1 MPFQSNWAIALK
13 RCPTPA
19 AFHPATMTLSVH
31 TIQMAGTDQSFP
43 CAENDT
49 LLRAALR
56 SGIAFPYE
64 CNVGSCGNCKF
75 ELLDG
80 VMTSCWPEAPGLSD
94 KDRAKNRGLGCQ
106 SRPSGPLQIKL
117 RTSDKYAPQFAP
129 VRTAAKFLA
138 SHAITHDLSEFSF
151 EAELPLP
158 FLSGQYALIQMEGI
172 SGPRAYSMSNV
183 GLVSGQPKAGHLIEF
198 QVRRVPGG
206 QGSAH
211 LFDQLQPGSRVEID
225 GPYGMAYLREHVER
239 DILCIA
245 GGSGLAPMISIA
257 RGAFSSPQMTGR
269 KLSFVY
275 GARAVQDVCGLDML
289 NALPQWGERGAYQAV
304 VSGAEAS
311 DSLPHGYLSGFAHDA
326 VAGIYGERLQQMEI
340 YFAGPALMG
349 QSLLKTLIDLKVPMD
364 QVHFDQFY

>member
-1 MPFQSNWAIALK
+1 
-13 RCPTPA
+13 
-19 AFHPATMTLSVH
+19 MTHNVH
-31 TIQMAGTDQSFP
+31 TIQLAGTDQSFP

-75 ELLDG
+75 ELLEG
-80 VMTSCWPEAPGLSD
+80 VISSCWPEAPGLSD
-94 KDRAKNRGLGCQ
+94 KDRARNRGLGCQ
-106 SRPSGPLQIKL
+106 SRPTGPLQIKL
-117 RTSDKYAPQFAP
+117 RTSDKYAPQFPP
-129 VRTAAKFLA
+129 VRTAAKFIA
-138 SHAITHDLSEFSF
+138 SRTITHDLSEFTF
-151 EAELPLP
+151 ETDVPLP
-158 FLSGQYALIQMEGI
+158 FLSGQYALIQMAGI
-172 SGPRAYSMSNV
+172 AGPRAYSMSNV
-183 GLVSGQPKAGHLIEF
+183 GLFSGETSAGRLIEF

-211 LFDQLQPGSRVEID
+211 LFDHLKAGDNVEID
-225 GPYGMAYLREHVER
+225 GPYGMAYLREHIER

-245 GGSGLAPMISIA
+245 GGSGLAPMVSIA
-257 RGAFSSPQMTGR
+257 RGAFSSPQMR
-269 KLSFVY
+269 DIKLHFVY

-289 NALPQWGERGAYQAV
+289 NTLPHWNERGTYQAV
-304 VSGAEAS
+304 VSGAAAS
-311 DSLPHGYLSGFAHDA
+311 DHLPDGYLSGFAHDA
-326 VAGIYGERLQQMEI
+326 VASIYGERLQQMEI

>member
-1 MPFQSNWAIALK
+1 MSQA
-13 RCPTPA
+13 
-19 AFHPATMTLSVH
+19 VH
-31 TIQMAGTDQSFP
+31 LIQLAGSDQSFP

-94 KDRAKNRGLGCQ
+94 KDRARNRGLGCQ
-106 SRPSGPLQIKL
+106 SKPTGPLQIKL
-117 RTSDKYAPQFAP
+117 RTSDKYAPQHRP
-129 VRTAAKFLA
+129 VRTAATFISA
-138 SHAITHDLSEFSF
+138 RAITHDLSEFKF
-151 EAELPLP
+151 ETAVPVA
-158 FLSGQYALIQMEGI
+158 FLSGQYALVQMAGI
-172 SGPRAYSMSNV
+172 AGPRAYSMSNV
-183 GLVSGQPKAGHLIEF
+183 GLIHGHQQASQLMEF

-211 LFDQLQPGSRVEID
+211 LFDQLAPGDQVEID
-225 GPYGMAYLREHVER
+225 GPYGMAYLREDVER
-239 DILCIA
+239 DILCVA
-245 GGSGLAPMISIA
+245 GGSGLAPMVSIA
-257 RGAFSSPQMTGR
+257 RGAFNSPKMQGR
-269 KLSFVY
+269 KLHFYY
-275 GARAVQDVCGLDML
+275 GARSLQDVCGLDML
-289 NALPQWGERGAYQAV
+289 QSLPDWSSKGHYQAV
-304 VSGAEAS
+304 ISGEPE
-311 DSLPHGYLSGFAHDA
+311 DRHLPNPYLRGFAHDA
-326 VAGIYGERLQQMEI
+326 VAQNFGEALQQMEI

>member
-1 MPFQSNWAIALK
+1 
-13 RCPTPA
+13 
-19 AFHPATMTLSVH
+19 MTHNVH
-31 TIQMAGTDQSFP
+31 TIQLAGTDQSFP

-75 ELLDG
+75 ELLEG
-80 VMTSCWPEAPGLSD
+80 VISSCWPEAPGLSD
-94 KDRAKNRGLGCQ
+94 KDRARNRGLGCQ
-106 SRPSGPLQIKL
+106 SRPTGPLQIKL
-117 RTSDKYAPQFAP
+117 RTSDKYAPQFPP
-129 VRTAAKFLA
+129 VRTAAKFIA
-138 SHAITHDLSEFSF
+138 SSTITHDLSEFTF
-151 EAELPLP
+151 ETDVPLP
-158 FLSGQYALIQMEGI
+158 FLSGQYALIQMAGI
-172 SGPRAYSMSNV
+172 AGPRAYSMSNV
-183 GLVSGQPKAGHLIEF
+183 GLFSGETSAGRLIEF

-211 LFDQLQPGSRVEID
+211 LFDHLKAGDNVEID
-225 GPYGMAYLREHVER
+225 GPYGMAYLREHIER

-245 GGSGLAPMISIA
+245 GGSGLAPMVSIA
-257 RGAFSSPQMTGR
+257 RGAFSSPQMR
-269 KLSFVY
+269 DIKLHFVY

-289 NALPQWGERGAYQAV
+289 NTLPHWNERGTYQAV
-304 VSGAEAS
+304 VSGAAAS
-311 DSLPHGYLSGFAHDA
+311 DHLPDGYLSGFAHDA
-326 VAGIYGERLQQMEI
+326 VASIYGERLQQMEI

>member
-1 MPFQSNWAIALK
+1 
-13 RCPTPA
+13 
-19 AFHPATMTLSVH
+19 MTHNVH
-31 TIQMAGTDQSFP
+31 TIQLAGTDQSFP

-75 ELLDG
+75 ELLEG
-80 VMTSCWPEAPGLSD
+80 VISSCWPEAPGLSD
-94 KDRAKNRGLGCQ
+94 KDRARNRGLGCQ
-106 SRPSGPLQIKL
+106 SRPTGPLQIKL
-117 RTSDKYAPQFAP
+117 RTSDKYAPQFPP
-129 VRTAAKFLA
+129 VRTAAKFIA
-138 SHAITHDLSEFSF
+138 SRTITHDLSEFTF
-151 EAELPLP
+151 ETEMPLP
-158 FLSGQYALIQMEGI
+158 FLSGQYALIQMAGI
-172 SGPRAYSMSNV
+172 AGPRAYSMSNV
-183 GLVSGQPKAGHLIEF
+183 GLFSGETSAGRLIEF

-211 LFDQLQPGSRVEID
+211 LFDHLKAGDNVEID
-225 GPYGMAYLREHVER
+225 GPYGMAYLREHIER

-245 GGSGLAPMISIA
+245 GGSGLAPMVSIA
-257 RGAFSSPQMTGR
+257 RGAFSSPQMR
-269 KLSFVY
+269 DIKLHFVY

-289 NALPQWGERGAYQAV
+289 NTLPHWNERGTYQAV
-304 VSGAEAS
+304 VSGAAAS
-311 DSLPHGYLSGFAHDA
+311 DHLPDGYLSGFAHDA
-326 VAGIYGERLQQMEI
+326 VASIYGERLQQMEI

>member
-1 MPFQSNWAIALK
+1 
-13 RCPTPA
+13 
-19 AFHPATMTLSVH
+19 MTHNVH
-31 TIQMAGTDQSFP
+31 TIQLAGTDQSFP

-75 ELLDG
+75 ELLEG
-80 VMTSCWPEAPGLSD
+80 VISSCWPEAPGLSD
-94 KDRAKNRGLGCQ
+94 KDRARNRGLGCQ
-106 SRPSGPLQIKL
+106 SRPTGPLQIKL
-117 RTSDKYAPQFAP
+117 RTSDKYAPQFPP
-129 VRTAAKFLA
+129 VRTAAKFIA
-138 SHAITHDLSEFSF
+138 SRIITHDLSEFTF
-151 EAELPLP
+151 ETDVPLP
-158 FLSGQYALIQMEGI
+158 FLSGQYSLIQMAGI
-172 SGPRAYSMSNV
+172 AGPRAYSMSNV
-183 GLVSGQPKAGHLIEF
+183 GLFSGESSAGRLIEI

-211 LFDQLQPGSRVEID
+211 LFDHLKAGDNVEID
-225 GPYGMAYLREHVER
+225 GPYGMAYLREHIER

-245 GGSGLAPMISIA
+245 GGSGLAPMVSIA
-257 RGAFSSPQMTGR
+257 RGAFSSPQMR
-269 KLSFVY
+269 DIKLHFVY

-289 NALPQWGERGAYQAV
+289 NTLPHWNERGTYQAV
-304 VSGAEAS
+304 VSGAAAS
-311 DSLPHGYLSGFAHDA
+311 DHLPDGYLSGFAHDA
-326 VAGIYGERLQQMEI
+326 VASIYGERLQQMEI

>member
-1 MPFQSNWAIALK
+1 
-13 RCPTPA
+13 
-19 AFHPATMTLSVH
+19 MTHNVH
-31 TIQMAGTDQSFP
+31 TIQLAGTDQSFP

-75 ELLDG
+75 ELLEG
-80 VMTSCWPEAPGLSD
+80 VISSCWPEAPGLSD
-94 KDRAKNRGLGCQ
+94 KDRARNRGLGCQ
-106 SRPSGPLQIKL
+106 SRPTGPLQIKL
-117 RTSDKYAPQFAP
+117 RTSDKYAPQFPP
-129 VRTAAKFLA
+129 VRTAAKFIA
-138 SHAITHDLSEFSF
+138 SRIITHDLSEFTF
-151 EAELPLP
+151 ETDVPLP
-158 FLSGQYALIQMEGI
+158 FLSGQYALIQMAGI
-172 SGPRAYSMSNV
+172 AGPRAYSMSNV
-183 GLVSGQPKAGHLIEF
+183 GLFSGETSAGRLIEF

-211 LFDQLQPGSRVEID
+211 LFDHLKAGDNVEID
-225 GPYGMAYLREHVER
+225 GPYGMAYLREHIER

-245 GGSGLAPMISIA
+245 GGSGLAPMVSIA
-257 RGAFSSPQMTGR
+257 RGAFSSPQMR
-269 KLSFVY
+269 DIKLHFVY

-289 NALPQWGERGAYQAV
+289 NTLPHWNERGTYQAV
-304 VSGAEAS
+304 VSGAAAS
-311 DSLPHGYLSGFAHDA
+311 DHLPDGYLSGFAHDA
-326 VAGIYGERLQQMEI
+326 VASIYGERLQQMEI

>member
-1 MPFQSNWAIALK
+1 MSQA
-13 RCPTPA
+13 
-19 AFHPATMTLSVH
+19 VH
-31 TIQMAGTDQSFP
+31 TIQLAGTDQSFP

-75 ELLDG
+75 ELLEG
-80 VMTSCWPEAPGLSD
+80 AMASCWPEAPGLSD
-94 KDRAKNRGLGCQ
+94 KDRARNRGLGCQ
-106 SRPSGPLQIKL
+106 SRPNGPLQIKL
-117 RTSDKYAPQFAP
+117 RTSDKYTPQFPP
-129 VRTAAKFLA
+129 VRTAAKFIA
-138 SHAITHDLSEFSF
+138 SRTITHDLSEFTF
-151 EAELPLP
+151 QTELPMP
-158 FLSGQYALIQMEGI
+158 FLSGQYALVQMDGI
-172 SGPRAYSMSNV
+172 AGPRAYSMSNV
-183 GLVSGQPKAGHLIEF
+183 GLFSGETLAGHLIEV

-211 LFDQLQPGSRVEID
+211 LFDTLTPGSTVEMD
-225 GPYGMAYLREHVER
+225 GPYGMAYLREHSER

-257 RGAFSSPQMTGR
+257 RGAFSSPRMAGR
-269 KLSFVY
+269 KLNFFY
-275 GARAVQDVCGLDML
+275 GARSLQDVCGLDML
-289 NALPQWGERGAYQAV
+289 ETLPQWSTRGAYQAV
-304 VSGAEAS
+304 VSGAADTET
-311 DSLPHGYLSGFAHDA
+311 LPANYLRGFVHDA
-326 VAGIYGERLQQMEI
+326 VAQTFGERLQQMEI

>member
-1 MPFQSNWAIALK
+1 MSQAI
-13 RCPTPA
+13 
-19 AFHPATMTLSVH
+19 H
-31 TIQMAGTDQSFP
+31 TIQLAGSDQAFP

-75 ELLDG
+75 ELLEG
-80 VMTSCWPEAPGLSD
+80 VMASCWPEAPGLSD
-94 KDRAKNRGLGCQ
+94 KDRARNRGLGCQ
-106 SRPSGPLQIKL
+106 SRPTGPLQIKL

-129 VRTAAKFLA
+129 VRTPAKFIA
-138 SHAITHDLSEFSF
+138 SRAITHDLSEFTF
-151 EAELPLP
+151 QTELPLP
-158 FLSGQYALIQMEGI
+158 FLSGQYALIQMAG
-172 SGPRAYSMSNV
+172 SAGPRAYSMSNV
-183 GLVSGQPKAGHLIEF
+183 GLFSGETQAGNLIEF
-198 QVRRVPGG
+198 QVRRLPGG

-211 LFDQLQPGSRVEID
+211 LFDQLQAGAVVDID
-225 GPYGMAYLREHVER
+225 GPYGMAYLRENVER

-257 RGAFSSPQMTGR
+257 RGAFSSPRMTAQ
-269 KLSFVY
+269 KLSFFY
-275 GARAVQDVCGLDML
+275 GARALQDVCGLDML
-289 NALPQWGERGAYQAV
+289 TTLPNWQTRGTYQAV
-304 VSGAEAS
+304 VSGATEE
-311 DSLPHGYLSGFAHDA
+311 DTLPDGYLRGFAHDA
-326 VAGIYGERLQQMEI
+326 VAQTFGERLQHMEI